1 LFSRDDVATFVN
13 RYFEPV
19 WESVRP
25 VPIVRIDFG
34 NGNLLTRTL
43 HGNIATYVCSADG
56 QVLDLLA
63 GIYTPT
69 VYLTRLQ
76 QFRLLADYVDQQGAA
91 KRAERLRDYHKAQ
104 LATMAKNAHPAVLV
118 NLPLPDMGKA
128 RIERPL
134 KVILDVGDWARAVAE
149 TDAARAKLGGA
160 PKLDSAEDLATWT
173 ALVKDTEAN
182 ESVRRKQVHELL
194 ASVSPATPAALTK
207 RIYKDILHADL
218 DDPYLGLGS
227 SLFASYPFKDDKP
240 H

>member
-1 LFSRDDVATFVN
+1 LFSREDVAAFVN

-34 NGNLLTRTL
+34 NGNVLTRTL

-63 GIYTPT
+63 GIYTPA
-69 VYLTRLQ
+69 VYLQRLQ
-76 QFRLLADYVDQQGAA
+76 QFRLLANYVDQQGTA
-91 KRAERLRDYHKAQ
+91 KRAERLRDYHKGQ
-104 LATMAKNAHPAVLV
+104 LAALTKDGPPMALLNVA
-118 NLPLPDMGKA
+118 DRGKA
-128 RIERPL
+128 RIERGVKAML
-134 KVILDVGDWARAVAE
+134 VLGDQARAVA
-149 TDAARAKLGGA
+149 TRDAALAKAVGE
-160 PKLDSAEDLATWT
+160 PKLDSLDDLATWK
-173 ALVKDTEAN
+173 ALSKDTETN

-194 ASVSPATPAALTK
+194 ASVGPAVPQALTR

-218 DDPYLGLGS
+218 EDPYLGLGS
-227 SLFASYPFKDDKP
+227 SLFASYPFKDDRP

>member
-1 LFSRDDVATFVN
+1 LFSRDDVAAFVN

-34 NGNLLTRTL
+34 DGKVLTRTL
-43 HGNIATYVCSADG
+43 HGNIATYVCNADG

-76 QFRLLADYVDQQGAA
+76 QFRLLANYVDQQGPD
-91 KRAERLRDYHKAQ
+91 KRAERLRAYHKDQ
-104 LATMAKNAHPAVLV
+104 LTAMAKNEQPAVFINIADMMKKKIEGGVKAVLV
-118 NLPLPDMGKA
+118 PG
-128 RIERPL
+128 ER
-134 KVILDVGDWARAVAE
+134 ARAVAE
-149 TDAARAKLGGA
+149 TDAARAKAHGD
-160 PKLDSAEDLATWT
+160 PKLDSPEDLATWKVL
-173 ALVKDTEAN
+173 AQDTEAN

-194 ASVSPATPAALTK
+194 ASISPVKPSAVTK

-227 SLFASYPFKDDKP
+227 SLFASYPFKEDKP

>member
-1 LFSRDDVATFVN
+1 LFSRDDVAAFVN

-19 WESVRP
+19 WESVRA

-34 NGNLLTRTL
+34 DGKVLTRTL
-43 HGNIATYVCSADG
+43 HGNIATYVCNADG

-76 QFRLLADYVDQQGAA
+76 QFRLLANYVDQQGPD
-91 KRAERLRDYHKAQ
+91 KRAERLHDYHKGQ
-104 LATMAKNAHPAVLV
+104 LTAMAKNEQPAVLV
-118 NLPLPDMGKA
+118 NVADMAKA
-128 RIERPL
+128 RIEGGIKAVLVP
-134 KVILDVGDWARAVAE
+134 GDRALAVAARY
-149 TDAARAKLGGA
+149 AARAEPVGK
-160 PKLDSAEDLATWT
+160 PKLDSADDLATWT

-194 ASVSPATPAALTK
+194 ASVSLVKPSAVTK

-227 SLFASYPFKDDKP
+227 SLFASYPFKEDKP

>member
-1 LFSRDDVATFVN
+1 MLFSRDDVAAFVN

-25 VPIVRIDFG
+25 VPLVRIDFG
-34 NGNLLTRTL
+34 NGNVLTRTL

-63 GIYTPT
+63 GIYTPA
-69 VYLTRLQ
+69 VYLQRLQ
-76 QFRLLADYVDQQGAA
+76 QFRLLANYVDQEGNA
-91 KRAERLRDYHKAQ
+91 KRAERLRDYHKGQ
-104 LATMAKNAHPAVLV
+104 LAAMTKDGQPMALINVADLGKRKIESGLKAMLV
-118 NLPLPDMGKA
+118 
-128 RIERPL
+128 
-134 KVILDVGDWARAVAE
+134 VGDHARAVVAR
-149 TDAARAKLGGA
+149 DAARAKAVGDL
-160 PKLDSAEDLATWT
+160 KLDALDDLATWK
-173 ALVKDTEAN
+173 ALAKDTEAN

-194 ASVSPATPAALTK
+194 ASVGLAAPQSLTR

-227 SLFASYPFKDDKP
+227 SLFASYPFKDDRP

>member
-1 LFSRDDVATFVN
+1 MLFSRDDVAAFVN

-34 NGNLLTRTL
+34 NGNVLTRTL

-63 GIYTPT
+63 GIYTPA

-76 QFRLLADYVDQQGAA
+76 QFRLLANYVDQQGAG
-91 KRAERLRDYHKAQ
+91 KRAERLRDYHKGQ
-104 LATMAKNAHPAVLV
+104 LTAMAKNEQPAVLV
-118 NLPLPDMGKA
+118 NLPDMGKA

-134 KVILDVGDWARAVAE
+134 KAILVVGDRARAVAE
-149 TDAARAKLGGA
+149 TDAARAKLGGD
-160 PKLDSAEDLATWT
+160 PKLDSAEDLATWK
-173 ALVKDTEAN
+173 ALAQDTEAN

-194 ASVSPATPAALTK
+194 ASTNSPTPAALTK